1 MVVAVDAVVVID
13 VVAVDAVLAVAVV
26 DVAAVVIDVVAAFVV
41 IAVAKNAD
49 IVVDVDIDV
58 VVHGCF
64 SCCCCSVEFQLS
76 SACIRAQPKS
86 LRQAHVKHYYCG
98 FFIIRI
104 VRVDV
109 CQSAVAVGVFVDAKF
124 DIIKDCRDMNLSG
137 WQLQPKFLN
146 CQAIDASG
154 EKATV
159 DTTVDANLPAT
170 VYAII

>member
-13 VVAVDAVLAVAVV
+13 VVAADAVV
-26 DVAAVVIDVVAAFVV
+26 DVAAVVTDVVAAFVA
-41 IAVAKNAD
+41 IAVAENAD
-49 IVVDVDIDV
+49 IVVDVDVDVDVDAAAVAVVVLVDV
-58 VVHGCF
+58 VVHGCC
-64 SCCCCSVEFQLS
+64 SCCCSCCSVEFQLS

-124 DIIKDCRDMNLSG
+124 DIIKDCRDMILLG
-137 WQLQPKFLN
+137 WQLQP
-146 CQAIDASG
+146 
-154 EKATV
+154 
-159 DTTVDANLPAT
+159 
-170 VYAII
+170 